1 MLYFFKEFWARPPE
15 TRESTK
21 ICVFYS
27 GKNIYVW
34 QNNIANNH
42 KLHVKVDYC
51 KPKLKCE
58 DFKLAIE
65 IYLKKSWNWQK
76 RK

>member
-1 MLYFFKEFWARPPE
+1 MLYLLKEFPARPPE

-21 ICVFYS
+21 VLVFCS
-27 GKNIYVW
+27 GKKNFIYIYMFI
-34 QNNIANNH
+34 NIANNH

-58 DFKLAIE
+58 EFKLE
-65 IYLKKSWNWQK
+65 IYPKKS
-76 RK
+76 